1 MRTETGSVPA
11 SSALGAKFHR
21 TRALSEAL
29 VRPLSDADAT
39 IQSMDDASPA
49 KWHLAHTTWFFET
62 FVLSHVRPG
71 YRPVD
76 ARYAY
81 LFNSYYEAVGPRPP
95 RPRRGALTRPSL
107 DEVRAYRDAIDERMD
122 ALFAQAPDGGDVG
135 DRIELGLQHEQQH
148 QELILTDIH
157 HALWS
162 NPLRPAY
169 RPRSRARDGAAKTVP
184 ALEWTSHPG
193 GLVEIGHPGTAF
205 SFDNERPRHRTFL
218 EPFQLARR
226 AVTAG
231 EYLRFVEDGAYR
243 RPELW
248 LSDGWAAVQEHGWT
262 APHYWDLGSDGWSEF
277 TLEGPQP
284 IRLDAP
290 VSHVSHYEAEAFA
303 RWAGARLPTEAE
315 WETVA
320 ASCPIAGNFLES
332 GALGPRRADG
342 DAAGPATQI
351 FGDVWEWTASAYLPY
366 PRFHPLEGAL
376 GEYNGKFMSGQMVL
390 RGGSCFTPR
399 SHIRATYRN
408 FFPPGARWQ
417 MSGIRLARWARPRRM
432 RAARRLLLSPW
443 DVRTPP

>member
-1 MRTETGSVPA
+1 MASRLPEVAPA
-11 SSALGAKFHR
+11 ATLRERYGEVRAATMGLAAL
-21 TRALSEAL
+21 LSPEHQL
-29 VRPLSDADAT
+29 V
-39 IQSMDDASPA
+39 QSMPDASPT

-62 FVLSHVRPG
+62 FVLSRFVPG
-71 YRPVD
+71 YRALDPH
-76 ARYAY
+76 YGY

-95 RPRRGALTRPSL
+95 RPGRGAMTRPSL
-107 DEVRAYRDAIDERMD
+107 EEVRAYRETIDERMH
-122 ALFAQAPDGGDVG
+122 AFLATGPEGADVL

-169 RPRSRARDGAAKTVP
+169 RPRSRPGDGAAKTVP
-184 ALEWTSHPG
+184 ALKWTSHPG
-193 GLVEIGHPGTAF
+193 GLVEIGHQGAVF

-218 EPFQLARR
+218 EPFRLARR
-226 AVTAG
+226 GVTAG

-243 RPELW
+243 QPELW
-248 LSDGWAAVQEHGWT
+248 LSDGWTAVQERGWT
-262 APHYWDLGSDGWSEF
+262 APQYWDLGSDGWSEF
-277 TLEGPQP
+277 TLEGTQP

-290 VSHVSHYEAEAFA
+290 VSHVSYYEAEAFA

-315 WETVA
+315 WETMA
-320 ASCPIAGNFLES
+320 AGCPIAGNFLES

-342 DAAGPATQI
+342 DAAGPPAQM

-366 PRFHPLEGAL
+366 PRFRPLEGAL

-390 RGGSCFTPR
+390 RGGSCFTPW

-417 MSGIRLARWARPRRM
+417 MSGIRLARW
-432 RAARRLLLSPW
+432 
-443 DVRTPP
+443 D

>member
-1 MRTETGSVPA
+1 MASRRPDVTPA
-11 SSALGAKFHR
+11 ATPRERYAAV
-21 TRALSEAL
+21 RAATMDLAA
-29 VRPLSDADAT
+29 PLSPEDQLV
-39 IQSMDDASPA
+39 QSMPDASPT

-62 FVLSHVRPG
+62 FVLSYVRPA
-71 YRPVD
+71 YPPVD

-122 ALFAQAPDGGDVG
+122 ALFARAPDGGDVV

-162 NPLRPAY
+162 NPLRPTY
-169 RPRSRARDGAAKTVP
+169 RPRSRPRDGAARTVP

-193 GLVEIGHPGTAF
+193 GLVEIGHQGAAF

-218 EPFQLARR
+218 EPFRLARR

-231 EYLRFVEDGAYR
+231 EYLRFVEDGGYR

-262 APHYWDLGSDGWSEF
+262 APQYWDLGSDGWSEF
-277 TLEGPQP
+277 TLEGAQP
-284 IRLDAP
+284 IGLDAP
-290 VSHVSHYEAEAFA
+290 VSHVSYYEAEAFA

-320 ASCPIAGNFLES
+320 AGCPIAGNFRES
-332 GALGPRRADG
+332 GALGPRRG
-342 DAAGPATQI
+342 DEHAAGPPAQM

-366 PRFHPLEGAL
+366 PRFRPLEGAL

-417 MSGIRLARWARPRRM
+417 MSGFRLARW
-432 RAARRLLLSPW
+432 
-443 DVRTPP
+443 D